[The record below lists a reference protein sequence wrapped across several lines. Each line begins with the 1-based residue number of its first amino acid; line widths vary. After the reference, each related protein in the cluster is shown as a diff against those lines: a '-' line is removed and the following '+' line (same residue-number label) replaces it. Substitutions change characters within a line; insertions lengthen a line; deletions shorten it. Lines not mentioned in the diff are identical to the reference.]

1 MLDVQAIVLG
11 DVQVFGLIGGNPER
25 LAVDQVSQE
34 PDGDL
39 LVAGEVA
46 FDLSRKEIVDL

>member
-1 MLDVQAIVLG
+1 
-11 DVQVFGLIGGNPER
+11 VQVFGLLCWNPER

-34 PDGDL
+34 PDRHL

-46 FDLSRKEIVDL
+46 FDLGREEIVDL